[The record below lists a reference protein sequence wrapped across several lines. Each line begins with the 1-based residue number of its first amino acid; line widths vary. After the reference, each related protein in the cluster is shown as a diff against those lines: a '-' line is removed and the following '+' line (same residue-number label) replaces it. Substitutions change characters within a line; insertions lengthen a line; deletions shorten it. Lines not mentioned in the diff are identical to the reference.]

1 MPSAKDC
8 IKFKKNHS
16 INTFHNILH
25 NDIKRLNKK
34 YVAHFLQYGNIG
46 FFTSNAFDC
55 YAFYCNWM
63 MCILS
68 VKVFKQ
74 LKLSCLSHIF
84 HNVSTSFVRLFS
96 YTWLHGPIYTLILC
110 TFKLVLLIN
119 LCLYSLLC
127 HYQKFLF
134 DRKHRWVQEK
144 LVLLFHFPDQF
155 FLSHANPLTSVM
167 TS

>member
-1 MPSAKDC
+1 MPCAKNC
-8 IKFKKNHS
+8 ITFKNKHS
-16 INTFHNILH
+16 INAFHNILLH
-25 NDIKRLNKK
+25 DIKRLNKK
-34 YVAHFLQYGNIG
+34 YAAHFLQYGNYV
-46 FFTSNAFDC
+46 FFTNNAFDC
-55 YAFYCNWM
+55 YGFYCKWL

-68 VKVFKQ
+68 VKVFKL

-84 HNVSTSFVRLFS
+84 HNVSMSFVRLYS
-96 YTWLHGPIYTLILC
+96 YTRLHGPIYTPILC

-119 LCLYSLLC
+119 LCLSFLLC
-127 HYQKFLF
+127 YYQKFLF